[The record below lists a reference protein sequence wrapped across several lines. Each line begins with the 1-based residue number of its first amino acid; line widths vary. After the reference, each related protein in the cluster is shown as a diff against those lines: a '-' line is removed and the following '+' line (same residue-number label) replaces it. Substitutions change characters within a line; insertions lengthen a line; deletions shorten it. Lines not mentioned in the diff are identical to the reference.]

1 MLKATVYGDTNVG
14 LVRSNNEDAYI
25 AQAIWGDHYWLLVVI
40 DGLGGYEGGEV
51 ASSIAKST
59 ILHTVES
66 GRGKDC
72 LDVIVQAV
80 TDANNEIYKQRN
92 SRDDLREMGCVIT
105 AAILDLE
112 RRQMSMAHVGDTRMY
127 QYDDNGLIKVTHD
140 HSFVGMLEEEGHI
153 TEKQAMIHPKRNVI
167 DRIVGDRIKDIE
179 EPDFIETAIFPIEK
193 GQQFLL
199 CSDGL
204 SDMIGSE
211 EIASVLR
218 VRNNSKKK
226 VRKLISL
233 ANINGGQDNITV
245 IVASI
250 EIDGSAS
257 RIVRRTN
264 TSVRQKKEKIQICK
278 GGKNKNKGTFVI
290 DTADKYQNK
299 KSKNFTS
306 LVIVTVIFMALLIII
321 VLLLIR

>member
-1 MLKATVYGDTNVG
+1 MLKAAVYGDTNVG

-226 VRKLISL
+226 
-233 ANINGGQDNITV
+233 
-245 IVASI
+245 
-250 EIDGSAS
+250 
-257 RIVRRTN
+257 
-264 TSVRQKKEKIQICK
+264 
-278 GGKNKNKGTFVI
+278 
-290 DTADKYQNK
+290 
-299 KSKNFTS
+299 
-306 LVIVTVIFMALLIII
+306 
-321 VLLLIR
+321 